1 MAAINLIPATAD
13 AATSSEFRLTS
24 KQAVTLIMAGTLGA
38 DDINIQIT
46 YDGGTNWA
54 NVYDN
59 DSKQALLNATQT
71 TWRLQGPGYFRANM
85 DDPTGAIGLW
95 MATDNDLS

>member
-1 MAAINLIPATAD
+1 MPALIAATTEAATA
-13 AATSSEFRLTS
+13 TFRLS
-24 KQAVTLIMAGTLGA
+24 SSRKVWLVIHGTLGA

-46 YDGGTNWA
+46 YDGGTNWV
-54 NVYDN
+54 NLYDEN
-59 DSKQALLNATQT
+59 GDQVLLNAARPTFP
-71 TWRLQGPGYFRANM
+71 LCGPGYFRANL